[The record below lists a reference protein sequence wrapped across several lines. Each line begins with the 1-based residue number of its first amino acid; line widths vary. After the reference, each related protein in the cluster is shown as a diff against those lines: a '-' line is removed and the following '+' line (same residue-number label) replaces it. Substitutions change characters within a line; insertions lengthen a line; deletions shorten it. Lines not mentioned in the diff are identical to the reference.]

1 MASILETAVPATA
14 TPALARALPYAQ
26 SATSFL
32 ISAFATLARAI
43 LASLAFAG
51 RIVAHP
57 VAILSPFPVLLY
69 ILSPAIVFVQIV
81 LEAFVYSPYRLIV
94 YLSDAFYP
102 IYVFLGVACITG
114 ALLGLSGRGVVWVLL
129 LLVPPPSSP
138 QLVDAEEK
146 KPRRIR

>member
-1 MASILETAVPATA
+1 MTSILETAVPATA
-14 TPALARALPYAQ
+14 SPALARALPYAQ
-26 SATSFL
+26 SAVSVIF
-32 ISAFATLARAI
+32 SASAALARAMF
-43 LASLAFAG
+43 ASVAFAG
-51 RIVAHP
+51 RIVMHP

-69 ILSPAIVFVQIV
+69 ILSPAIVFVQLV
-81 LEAFVYSPYRLIV
+81 LEAFVYSPYRAIL

-129 LLVPPPSSP
+129 LLVSPPSSP

>member
-1 MASILETAVPATA
+1 MASILETAVPASA

-57 VAILSPFPVLLY
+57 VAILSPFPVLL
-69 ILSPAIVFVQIV
+69 SSSWP
-81 LEAFVYSPYRLIV
+81 SCTRHNRSIV

-114 ALLGLSGRGVVWVLL
+114 ALLGLSGRGVAWVLL
-129 LLVPPPSSP
+129 LLVLPPSSP